1 MVSVAGALTLADI
14 TFESDKTILQ
24 TSVDA
29 ALLKIS
35 SGTKLNYTGTD
46 TAVTLADGTA
56 SMTGGEIVGTSEK
69 GTGVSV
75 KGAATFKMSAGS
87 IDKFSFWNK
96 EFWYYD
102 DLRDSGGFFSDRRL
116 YGLDNDLLEC
126 SHFWFVLRRRDCQ
139 RWKFHHG
146 KRDGFGRFG

>member
-1 MVSVAGALTLADI
+1 MVSGRRASFPSAKVAKYSGFTGPSMVSVAGALTLADI

-75 KGAATFKMSAGS
+75 KGAATFKMSAGAS
-87 IDKFSFWNK
+87 TNFH
-96 EFWYYD
+96 
-102 DLRDSGGFFSDRRL
+102 
-116 YGLDNDLLEC
+116 LE
-126 SHFWFVLRRRDCQ
+126 
-139 RWKFHHG
+139 
-146 KRDGFGRFG
+146 